1 MKYKA
6 VLMSDKRFDK
16 ICGMIRES
24 YPNACILYID
34 EVINETLENKFKTR
48 STIIELTRG
57 KVDTLQ
63 LFHGTSSAF
72 IEAIA
77 TDGFDPTKNKVA
89 SYGYGTYFAKN
100 ADYSKNY
107 MRSGDEV
114 TYMFLADVLIGKLDT
129 CKRRNN
135 GTNPVYE
142 WDNNVNS
149 ITSPTIY
156 TTPYADGAYPR
167 YIIAFHKNAK

>member
-1 MKYKA
+1 MNYKG
-6 VLMSDKRFDK
+6 VLMTDKRFDK

-24 YPNACILYID
+24 YPYACILYID
-34 EVINETLENKFKTR
+34 EVINETLENEFETR

-57 KVDTLQ
+57 KVDRLQ
-63 LFHGTSSAF
+63 LFHGTNSAF

-89 SYGYGTYFAKN
+89 AYGYGTYFAKN
-100 ADYSKNY
+100 ASYSKNY
-107 MRSGDEV
+107 MRSGDDV
-114 TYMFLADVLIGKLDT
+114 TYMFLADVLIGKLVT
-129 CKRRNN
+129 GKHRIN
-135 GTNPVYE
+135 GANPVYD
-142 WDNNVNS
+142 WDNNVDNT
-149 ITSPTIY
+149 TSPTIY